1 MINYKFQFFFIL
13 GSVILWS
20 CSYAQDQNHKA
31 ETIKMDIHYKPGE
44 SRSLISLRFMLYDTA
59 NNHIFKLHPEIQYIA
74 VSFIQD
80 RPEVIW
86 VRDNPDT
93 RSYYD
98 MSFKGDSVDILNKY
112 GPIHFR
118 APEISLNQLL
128 EYQKFNFPTHW
139 EIGET
144 IYKDSIVY
152 SLIYS
157 TSVQTEIPANGM
169 AARLHGRYEDLAKQ
183 IADELQKKSI
193 SNFPDSIIV
202 LQGVIERG
210 KDQSIEELKLIVGKQ
225 STFSDTA
232 LQVIGNDKNKWHAA
246 TYFSGVTGA
255 SIIKFYIEL
264 RADGTVTI
272 LPSKYM
278 DAKNL

>member
-1 MINYKFQFFFIL
+1 MINHKFNFFFT
-13 GSVILWS
+13 VICFFFWS

-31 ETIKMDIHYKPGE
+31 ETIKMDINYKPSE
-44 SRSLISLRFMLYDTA
+44 SRSLISLSFMLYDTA
-59 NNHIFKLHPEIQYIA
+59 NNHIFKHHPEVKYISA
-74 VSFIQD
+74 PIEQD
-80 RPEVIW
+80 HAKVIW
-86 VRDNPDT
+86 VRDNPDS

-98 MSFKGDSVDILNKY
+98 MTFKGDSLDILNKY

-118 APEISLNQLL
+118 APKISLNQLVGN
-128 EYQKFNFPTHW
+128 QKFNFPTHW

-152 SLIYS
+152 SLRYN
-157 TSVQTEIPANGM
+157 TGEQTEVVANGM
-169 AARLHGRYEDLAKQ
+169 AARLHGQYKDLAKQ
-183 IADELQKKSI
+183 IADELQKKNI
-193 SNFPDSIIV
+193 SNLPDSIIV
-202 LQGVIERG
+202 LQGIIEKGNDR
-210 KDQSIEELKLIVGKQ
+210 SIEELKLIVGKQ
-225 STFSDTA
+225 SAFSDTA
-232 LQVIGNDKNKWHAA
+232 LQVIGNDQNKWHAA

>member
-1 MINYKFQFFFIL
+1 MRNYKLQFFFIL
-13 GSVILWS
+13 MNVFVWTR
-20 CSYAQDQNHKA
+20 SYAQDQRHKE
-31 ETIKMDIHYKPGE
+31 ETIKMDINYKPGV
-44 SRSLISLRFMLYDTA
+44 STSLIYLNFKILDTA
-59 NNHIFKLHPEIQYIA
+59 NNHIFKLHPEIRYIA

-86 VRDNPDT
+86 VRDNPDS

-98 MSFKGDSVDILNKY
+98 MSFKGDSLDILNKY
-112 GPIHFR
+112 GTIHFR
-118 APEISLNQLL
+118 APEISLHQLIRN
-128 EYQKFNFPTHW
+128 QKFNFPTHW

-152 SLIYS
+152 SLGYS
-157 TSVQTEIPANGM
+157 TGEQTEVVANGM
-169 AARLHGRYEDLAKQ
+169 AARLHGQYKDLAKQ
-183 IADELQKKSI
+183 IADELQKKNI
-193 SNFPDSIIV
+193 SNLPDSIIV
-202 LQGVIERG
+202 LQGIIEKGNDR
-210 KDQSIEELKLIVGKQ
+210 SIEELKLIVGKQ
-225 STFSDTA
+225 SAFSDTA
-232 LQVIGNDKNKWHAA
+232 LQVIGNDQNKWHAA